1 LKLLDST
8 QNIKTRN
15 QVKEIKFKTIDLMNY
30 DESVKKNSENN
41 D

>member
-1 LKLLDST
+1 MKLLDST

>member
-1 LKLLDST
+1 MKLLDST

-15 QVKEIKFKTIDLMNY
+15 QVKEIKLKTIDLMNY

>member
-1 LKLLDST
+1 MKLLDST
-8 QNIKTRN
+8 QNIKARN
-15 QVKEIKFKTIDLMNY
+15 QVKEIKYKTIDLMNY

>member
-1 LKLLDST
+1 MKLLDST

-15 QVKEIKFKTIDLMNY
+15 QVKEIKYKTIDLMNY